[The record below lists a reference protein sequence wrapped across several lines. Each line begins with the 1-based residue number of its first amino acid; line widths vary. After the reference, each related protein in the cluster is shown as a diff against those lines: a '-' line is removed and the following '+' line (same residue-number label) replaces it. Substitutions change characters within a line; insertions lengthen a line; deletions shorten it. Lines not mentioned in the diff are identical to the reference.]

1 MIAGAGVGFGAL
13 TEGRTAAAFVLALV
27 LLAGCG
33 GGGGGT
39 STAAGLPAGC
49 SRVPAPPPKR
59 VHLSRPT
66 KTLHGPATATVQTS
80 CGSFQI
86 ALDTARAPKTSS
98 SFAYLA
104 RQGVYDDTP
113 FHRIVPGFVIQGGDP
128 TGSGT
133 GGPGYFVDEPPP
145 RDLSYTQGVVA
156 MAKTAAEPPGRSGSQ
171 FFVVTEPDAG
181 LTPDYALV
189 GRVSSGFDVVQ
200 RIEQLGTASGAPKAP
215 VVIRHVTVKEG
226 G

>member
-1 MIAGAGVGFGAL
+1 MA
-13 TEGRTAAAFVLALV
+13 RTALATCLALL
-27 LLAGCG
+27 LLAGCSG
-33 GGGGGT
+33 GGGES
-39 STAAGLPAGC
+39 STTAELPAGC
-49 SRVPAPPPKR
+49 SEVPAPAPKQ

-66 KTLHGPATATVQTS
+66 STLHGQATATVETS
-80 CGSFQI
+80 CGNFTI
-86 ALDTARAPKTSS
+86 ALDVARAPKTAS

-128 TGSGT
+128 TGTGG

-145 RDLSYTQGVVA
+145 RNLSYTQGIVA
-156 MAKTAAEPPGRSGSQ
+156 MAKSAAEPPGRSGSQ
-171 FFVVTEPDAG
+171 FFVVTVPDAG

-189 GRVSSGFDVVQ
+189 GKVSGGLDVVQ
-200 RIEQLGTASGAPKAP
+200 RIEQLGTASGSPKAP
-215 VVIRHVTVKEG
+215 VVIRRVTIKG